1 MSLGVYYNAGWV
13 TDRFWDQSE
22 KNTGSANLSLRI
34 IDTILSV
41 RQYQHCYVT

>member
-1 MSLGVYYNAGWV
+1 MLGALSGHWSILGPV
-13 TDRFWDQSE
+13 R

-41 RQYQHCYVT
+41 RQYQHYYVT